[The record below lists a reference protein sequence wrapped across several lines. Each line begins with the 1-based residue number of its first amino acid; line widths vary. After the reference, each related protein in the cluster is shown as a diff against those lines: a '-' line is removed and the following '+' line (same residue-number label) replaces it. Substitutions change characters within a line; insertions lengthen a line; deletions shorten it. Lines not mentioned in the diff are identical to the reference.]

1 MHKTLIYNIFP
12 TLAGDLDQWEGWV
25 DHAVDLGFNWI
36 YLNNVFAPGASGSIF
51 AVADPFRLNPR
62 LEPEGSDES
71 PDGGGG
77 ESGISRLQRFLQRHR
92 ERGVRFMTDLD
103 LLHCAADAPLVERH
117 PDWFVRDASGVA
129 VHPFG
134 PDPLDPAS
142 VTVWDDQVEL
152 DLYGAPDRQALWRY
166 LETIVDFW
174 TGLGFTGF
182 RCMHV
187 TSVPAPLWRTCVRTA
202 LNRAREP
209 VLFIADALGES
220 VEKVHA
226 LRDCG
231 FHHLYN
237 SSCWWQFDSDWAL
250 VQHDRLQAVAPTV
263 SFPENHDTPRLFH
276 KTEALTAVQ
285 YQRYLFAC
293 WFSSALQMTMG
304 YEYCWQRP
312 CHAVRTTP
320 ADQEPRAP
328 DISAFV
334 RACNRMTRVWP
345 MLGEEGRVLALSPL
359 WEPTLTLSKTVDG
372 QESRMIINK
381 DWTQPRTVELVEPCE
396 LCRPFQAAAGAGD
409 GHWSWEPAAG
419 VVELAP
425 AELVLVRRTE

>member
-1 MHKTLIYNIFP
+1 MPKTLIYNIFP
-12 TLAGDLDQWEGWV
+12 TLAGDLDQWEAWV

-36 YLNNVFAPGASGSIF
+36 YLNSVFAPGASGSIF
-51 AVADPFRLNPR
+51 ALADPFRLNPR
-62 LEPEGSDES
+62 FEPGSSGEET
-71 PDGGGG
+71 GGG

-92 ERGVRFMTDLD
+92 ERGVRFMTDLN

-117 PDWFVRDASGVA
+117 PDWIVRDASGA
-129 VHPFG
+129 LVHPFG

-142 VTVWDDQVEL
+142 VSVWDDLAEL
-152 DLYGAPDRQALWRY
+152 DLYGAQDRPGLWRY
-166 LETIVDFW
+166 LETVVDFW
-174 TGLGFTGF
+174 VSLGFTGF

-187 TSVPAPLWRTCVRTA
+187 TSVPAPLWRTCVRAA
-202 LNRAREP
+202 LVRAHEP

-220 VEKVHA
+220 VDKVHT
-226 LRDCG
+226 LRECG

-250 VQHDRLQAVAPTV
+250 VQHDQLQAVAPTV

-285 YQRYLFAC
+285 HQRYLFAC

-304 YEYCWQRP
+304 YEYCWQKP

-320 ADQEPRAP
+320 ADQEPRDL

-334 RACNRMTRVWP
+334 RSCNRMTRAWP
-345 MLGEEGRVLALSPL
+345 MLREEGRVTAVSPL
-359 WEPTLTLSKTVDG
+359 WEATLTLSKTVDG
-372 QESRMIINK
+372 QEGRLVINK
-381 DWTQPRTVELVEPCE
+381 DWTQPRPVDLGGACE
-396 LCRPFQAAAGAGD
+396 VCRPFRQVDGPGAGD
-409 GHWSWEPAAG
+409 GWSWEPASG
-419 VVELAP
+419 ILELAP
-425 AELVLVRRTE
+425 AELVLLRS